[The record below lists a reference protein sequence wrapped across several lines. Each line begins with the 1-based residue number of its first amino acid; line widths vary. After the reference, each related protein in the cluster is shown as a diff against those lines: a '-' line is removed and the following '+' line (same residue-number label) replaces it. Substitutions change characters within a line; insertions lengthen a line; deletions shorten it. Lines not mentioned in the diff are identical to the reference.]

1 MEDDLFASHKKALN
15 SFLRIQLQNYC
26 KLSNP
31 MLQSPELFTN
41 ISMADRVRLQ
51 LVVVKLQFPQQIG
64 ADCFGSYLF
73 VLTPVHLMCL

>member
-1 MEDDLFASHKKALN
+1 
-15 SFLRIQLQNYC
+15 
-26 KLSNP
+26 

-64 ADCFGSYLF
+64 ADFFGLYLF
-73 VLTPVHLMCL
+73 VLTPVNLMCL